1 MASGPGTGTV
11 FSVRWESVLSAS
23 GFNYLCTEKIS
34 GGRKR
39 EQEDKMC
46 ALSKNWLIWL
56 PSALTSARP
65 QVSTQ
70 KAGLGSSGAP
80 SQIPALEVADPSR
93 PYGGNGGV
101 LSILLHA
108 SAH

>member
-56 PSALTSARP
+56 PSPLTSA
-65 QVSTQ
+65 
-70 KAGLGSSGAP
+70 
-80 SQIPALEVADPSR
+80 
-93 PYGGNGGV
+93 
-101 LSILLHA
+101 
-108 SAH
+108 